1 MQVVKRDGRI
11 VDFDKQKIL
20 AAIEKANAEVKPRE
34 RASARKN
41 EKNTLWGY
49 RKFCHCISLY
59 ISIMRWRNKNIAV
72 RK

>member
-34 RASARKN
+34 RA
-41 EKNTLWGY
+41 
-49 RKFCHCISLY
+49 
-59 ISIMRWRNKNIAV
+59 NKENIKEIV
-72 RK
+72 